1 MDAGSARSRDGA
13 PRWSF
18 VLGREAPPVGERPG
32 DFPANGPGSVRCLV
46 STVPPLRKGKGPAG
60 SALPRRLCSLAD
72 AARYLAVSVWT
83 VRQMV
88 WRGDLPHIKTGKRIL
103 LDLRDLDGWIDRE
116 KVRGV

>member
-1 MDAGSARSRDGA
+1 MHCLDSGHSPGTAAMKSIDRIGPEGGARD
-13 PRWSF
+13 
-18 VLGREAPPVGERPG
+18 
-32 DFPANGPGSVRCLV
+32 CV
-46 STVPPLRKGKGPAG
+46 STVPPLRKGKGPTG

-72 AARYLAVSVWT
+72 AARYLAVSDWT